1 MFDKF
6 FKSQKKM
13 KKKKSLKKRGK
24 SKIKILKEFSNS
36 NLYSHNSNELKRNN
50 SKQRPQIMT
59 QKNNKIKKSYSN
71 EKKKMISSFI
81 FDKNKNNLKRKDS
94 IQKLI
99 NYKKK
104 IHLKKKSLLTKSE
117 NEKQKDFYYKKI
129 KLDKYFINLCKLN
142 KFEKIIQIF
151 QKPESKFL
159 NFNYLG
165 KNNWSCLHFAVW
177 NQNYYLTRFLL
188 EKGSDPNSKG
198 DNELTP
204 LIVSATNGIL
214 SISILLIKYG
224 AEYNCTDVFGN
235 SFLFYAIKMKHF
247 QYAAF
252 FVKIKEVDL
261 NVKNN
266 GGVFIEELC
275 DDITL
280 KELIVKCRE
289 VRNFRKVVF
298 EGLEDEEVENSL
310 NQLYAMLN

>member
-24 SKIKILKEFSNS
+24 SKIKILKEFTNS
-36 NLYSHNSNELKRNN
+36 NLYSHD
-50 SKQRPQIMT
+50 
-59 QKNNKIKKSYSN
+59 SN

-117 NEKQKDFYYKKI
+117 NEKQKDFYYNKI